1 MTVTTGNPFTL
12 ECVVAGTPELL
23 AKWFK
28 DGRELAAG
36 SRHHITFAR
45 NLASLKIPSAEMND
59 KGLYS
64 CEVQNSVGKSS
75 CTVSVHV
82 SGEYDEAQLET
93 ASPAGVGAEERSLSG
108 NLSPLDRIVPPSF
121 IRKLKDTNATLGA
134 SVVLECRVSGSA
146 PISVGWFLDG
156 SEVVRSPKCQPG
168 FSDNVCTL
176 SLNSL
181 EPSDTGT
188 YTCVAANEAGQ
199 DESSA
204 ILTVQG
210 QCPGTPCCFSPHCP
224 AFVFILPS

>member
-1 MTVTTGNPFTL
+1 MEKPEPLTVTTGNPFTL
-12 ECVVAGTPELL
+12 ECLVAGTPELS

-28 DGRELAAG
+28 DGRELSAG
-36 SRHHITFAR
+36 SRHHITFVR

-59 KGLYS
+59 KGLYTF
-64 CEVQNSVGKSS
+64 EVGNSVGKSS
-75 CTVSVHV
+75 CTVSVHI
-82 SGEYDEAQLET
+82 SGEYDEEAVMVT
-93 ASPAGVGAEERSLSG
+93 ASPVGVGVGESSLNG
-108 NLSPLDRIVPPSF
+108 NSSSLDRIVPPSF
-121 IRKLKDTNATLGA
+121 VRKLKDTNATIGA

-156 SEVVRSPKCQPG
+156 NEIGSSPKCQPS

-188 YTCVAANEAGQ
+188 YTCVAANVAGQ

-204 ILTVQG
+204 MLTVQG
-210 QCPGTPCCFSPHCP
+210 QWTRTPRCFSPHCP
-224 AFVFILPS
+224 A